1 MDIGSTLADTMRYQ
15 SIHEELINKLKVNNV
30 LIVVFTQL
38 SIDVRVG

>member
-15 SIHEELINKLKVNNV
+15 SIHEELINKLKVNDV